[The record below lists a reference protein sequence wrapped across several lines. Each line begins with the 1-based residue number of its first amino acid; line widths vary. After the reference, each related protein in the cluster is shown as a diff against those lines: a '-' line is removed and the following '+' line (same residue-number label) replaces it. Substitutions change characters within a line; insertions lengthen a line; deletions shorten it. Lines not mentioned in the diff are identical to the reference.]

1 MIQVDGLTK
10 LYGNKLGVEEVSFT
24 VDRGVVAGL
33 LGPNGAGKSTIMKL
47 LTGYIAPTAGSIE
60 VDGTDITENPRGAAL
75 KTGYAPE
82 IPPLYPDMTV
92 EAYLGFAADLKGIKR
107 KERAAHVAKVMEL
120 VSVSDVRGR
129 LLKNLSKGYRQRAG
143 IAQALIGFPPILILD
158 EPTAGLDPVQIT
170 QMRELLCSLAGKHT
184 IIVSSHILSEISRV
198 CGQIIII
205 SNGRVVARESA
216 KNLLEGENVF
226 LVTLKADNV
235 SRALACVRAVPGVAF
250 AEDAPAV
257 PEDAQ
262 AADAGGRCRLRV
274 KLEGGDE
281 TRVALFR
288 SLASADLPILELTGE
303 RQTLE
308 QVFLRATAGIL
319 PERPDKPTDF
329 REKGTL

>member
-10 LYGNKLGVEEVSFT
+10 LYGNKLGVEDVSFT
-24 VDRGVVAGL
+24 VDRGAVAGL

-47 LTGYIAPTAGSIE
+47 LTGYMVPTAGSIK
-60 VDGTDITENPRGAAL
+60 VDGTDVTENPREAAV

-92 EAYLGFAADLKGIKR
+92 EAYLNFAADLKDVKR
-107 KERAAHVAKVMEL
+107 TERAAHVAKIMEM

-158 EPTAGLDPVQIT
+158 EPTAGLDPVQIA
-170 QMRELLCSLAGKHT
+170 QMRELLCGLAGKHT
-184 IIVSSHILSEISRV
+184 IILSSHILSEISQV

-205 SNGRVVARESA
+205 SNGRVAARESA
-216 KNLLEGENVF
+216 KNLLEAENVF
-226 LVTLKADNV
+226 LLTLKADKV
-235 SRALACVRAVPGVAF
+235 SRALTCVRAVPGVVL
-250 AEDAPAV
+250 AEDAPAG
-257 PEDAQ
+257 
-262 AADAGGRCRLRV
+262 AGDSGGCCRLRL

-288 SLASADLPILELTGE
+288 SLASADLPILELVGE

-319 PERPDKPTDF
+319 PERPDKLADS
-329 REKGTL
+329 REGETV